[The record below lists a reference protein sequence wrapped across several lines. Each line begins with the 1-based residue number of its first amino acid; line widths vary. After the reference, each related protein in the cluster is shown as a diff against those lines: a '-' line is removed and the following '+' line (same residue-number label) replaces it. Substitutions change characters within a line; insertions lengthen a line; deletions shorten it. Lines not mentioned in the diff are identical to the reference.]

1 MSDKGHIHQHI
12 HQHQKLADIG
22 RHCTEEKLRQELAE
36 KGRER
41 MEKFFDWKIAAS
53 AYIEVFKKII

>member
-1 MSDKGHIHQHI
+1 MRMFWCVVNFLPLMPS
-12 HQHQKLADIG
+12 LNF
-22 RHCTEEKLRQELAE
+22 TEEKIRQELAE

-53 AYIEVFKKII
+53 AYIDVFKKII